1 MDHSSLFFR
10 PNPTFVNPDFLY
22 WILRGTET
30 KNYLEKEA
38 RGSTMQNLNRS
49 IVKNI
54 PIALPLLTEQAE
66 IVRRV
71 EELFAWTDEV
81 EANYTEGV
89 AKLKQLPQTLLQKA
103 FTGALVPQDPN
114 DEPASELLAQILLEK
129 ERLLALAKE
138 SKKRK

>member
-1 MDHSSLFFR
+1 
-10 PNPTFVNPDFLY
+10 
-22 WILRGTET
+22 
-30 KNYLEKEA
+30 
-38 RGSTMQNLNRS
+38 MQNLNRS

-103 FTGALVPQDPN
+103 FTGALVPQDPK
-114 DEPASELLAQILLEK
+114 DEPASELLAQIRLEK

-138 SKKRK
+138 NKKRR